1 METAVTCQQ
10 KNKRNYQ
17 KPVIVTQT
25 NLLNEVLLNIGVPP
39 NIHGYQFIVKSL
51 ELIMENEEYM
61 HSVTKGLYI
70 DVAAHFRT
78 KPTCVERAIRHA
90 ILTTWLYGDQEQ
102 INNIFKHCIKPG
114 REVPS
119 NSVFLA
125 RLYYYICSLEY
136 RR

>member
-1 METAVTCQQ
+1 METAVTYRSTKKNFQ
-10 KNKRNYQ
+10 KAA
-17 KPVIVTQT
+17 IMSQT
-25 NLLNEVLLNIGVPP
+25 NLLHEVLLSIGVPP

-70 DVAAHFRT
+70 DVATHFHT

-90 ILTTWLYGDQEQ
+90 IMTTWLYGDQEQ
-102 INNIFKHCIKPG
+102 INDIFKYCIKPG
-114 REVPS
+114 RDVPS

-125 RLYYYICSLEY
+125 RLYYYISNMEY
-136 RR
+136 YR